1 MVHLRTIV
9 QFVFFNASV
18 IYDQSFQNAEV
29 SLQEQNTEIFKT
41 LHYLSV
47 VVESIKK
54 PVGTKEN
61 PTRVCKDLLDCHHK
75 LKDGESWLTVCSF
88 QHLTSTPT
96 SLFILSRSLSVSLSV
111 CLNLNA
117 DFKGGFGLIQILAAL
132 PMLSRS
138 FVTSLQGVRPVYIH
152 WPKIR

>member
-1 MVHLRTIV
+1 MTKWLYKYMNILISYKSTVVRIV
-9 QFVFFNASV
+9 QFFFFNASV

-75 LKDGESWLTVCSF
+75 LKDGES
-88 QHLTSTPT
+88 
-96 SLFILSRSLSVSLSV
+96 
-111 CLNLNA
+111 
-117 DFKGGFGLIQILAAL
+117 
-132 PMLSRS
+132 
-138 FVTSLQGVRPVYIH
+138 
-152 WPKIR
+152 